1 MKKLVLRSP
10 LHRAIAVTALVASC
24 SALHAQPAGLGEI
37 AGRITDSSTGRA
49 LPAANLRLDG
59 TNIGDVS
66 DDKGLFRLRRIQPG
80 TYSLITTFIG
90 TAPDTT
96 SVQVRAGET
105 TELDI
110 RLRRTVLALEGMTV
124 EGQREGQARAL
135 SRQQA
140 ADNIRNIVAADFIGR
155 FPDPNVAEALQRV
168 PGISVFRDHGEGRFI
183 LIRGLEPRL
192 TAVSI
197 DGVETPAPDGE
208 VRVVALDMIP
218 SDQFAYVEVDKA
230 LVPAM
235 DADGIGGAVNLVTKP
250 APNSASSK
258 VTIGLGRNQLVS
270 DGIREGSFS
279 WGDRLGSKDELG
291 VQIGGSFFSTDRG
304 TDGNRIVWQPVVIDG
319 VPVIA
324 LARLDLLDYIIRR
337 RRMSLSGNLD
347 YQRGEDS
354 SLFLRA
360 IYSRFTDH
368 EFRRRLRYE
377 FAGGTP
383 ISATA
388 VSGVGRVERHLKDRY
403 EAQDIYS
410 FLLGGEHPIADDMRL
425 SFRLGYAFAAE
436 KEPDRRD
443 SGFEIVGAGL
453 TYDILDTDYP
463 LVTAE
468 DGAGIFD
475 PDAFVLD
482 ELVYEDNET
491 TDKALI
497 ARLDLSKPHGVG
509 GVRGELQ
516 GGVKF
521 RLKSKDR
528 VNDVRIYDWQGDDD
542 LTLRQVVGDFEDEDF
557 LDDRYRLGR
566 APDPNAV
573 ERLFDTERD
582 RLFAEDVKG
591 SRQATDPSNYDASE
605 DIYAAYLQAKGD
617 VGPWR
622 LLAGGRYELTDLTF
636 DSNEVVLD
644 EDGSYKE
651 TNAIKGSNDYGR
663 FFPMLHLR
671 YQVDEQT
678 NLRAAW
684 TSSLARP
691 DYYSLAPYSIVER
704 EDGKIERGNPAL
716 AATTASNFDLLAE
729 RYLTT
734 VGVVSIGLFYKS
746 LDDYI
751 YIREFDEPA
760 GPFEGYEVTQ
770 PINGGGAKLRG
781 LELTWQQQL
790 TFLPGVLNGLG
801 VYTNYTVTRS
811 EAELSDRADEIRLPG
826 QAETVTNAAIGYQKH
841 GLSGRL
847 ALNYHSEALRTVGED
862 ALRDLWVDERL
873 QLDLSLNYRVQPTIR
888 LFAEFANLT
897 DEPFRVYVGRRD
909 LPVLQEFYSWWWNV
923 GIKLDM

>member
-1 MKKLVLRSP
+1 MKLLQPTST
-10 LHRAIAVTALVASC
+10 LGRAFIAVMLAAC
-24 SALHAQPAGLGEI
+24 SMLHAQPAGLGDI
-37 AGRITDSSTGRA
+37 AARITDSSTGRA

-59 TNIGDVS
+59 TGIGGVS
-66 DDKGLFRLRRIQPG
+66 DDKGLARLRLIQPG
-80 TYSLITTFIG
+80 TYRLITTFIG
-90 TAPDTT
+90 TKPDTT
-96 SVQVRAGET
+96 SVQVRAAAT
-105 TELDI
+105 SALDI
-110 RLRRTVLALEGMTV
+110 RLRRTVLVLEGMTV
-124 EGQREGQARAL
+124 EGEREGQARAL

-168 PGISVFRDHGEGRFI
+168 PGISVFRDQGEGRFV

-192 TAVSI
+192 TAVTI

-208 VRVVALDMIP
+208 VRVVALDVIP
-218 SDQFAYVEVDKA
+218 SDQFAYMEVDKA

-235 DADGIGGAVNLVTKP
+235 DADGIGGAVNLVTKS
-250 APNSASSK
+250 APNRASSK

-270 DGIREGSFS
+270 DGIRQGSFS
-279 WGDRLGSKDELG
+279 WGDRLGSDGELG

-304 TDGNRIVWQPVVIDG
+304 TDANRIRWEPV
-319 VPVIA
+319 
-324 LARLDLLDYIIRR
+324 LNLDLLDYIIRR

-368 EFRRRLRYE
+368 EFRRRLRYTVLE
-377 FAGGTP
+377 LEPESLTG
-383 ISATA
+383 
-388 VSGVGRVERHLKDRY
+388 SGVGRVERHLKDRY

-443 SGFEIVGAGL
+443 SGFEIVGPVL
-453 TYDILDTDYP
+453 TYRILDTDYP

-542 LTLRQVVGDFEDEDF
+542 LTLGQVVGDFEDEDF

-566 APDPNAV
+566 TPDPNAV

-582 RLFAEDVKG
+582 RLFVEDVEG

-605 DIYAAYLQAKGD
+605 DIYAAYLQAKSTI
-617 VGPWR
+617 GPWR
-622 LLAGGRYELTDLTF
+622 FLVGGRYELTDLTF

-644 EDGSYKE
+644 EDGSYEE
-651 TNAIKGSNDYGR
+651 TNAVKGSNDYGR

-671 YQVDEQT
+671 YQLDEQT

-684 TSSLARP
+684 TSSIARP

-704 EDGKIERGNPAL
+704 EDEKIERGNPAL
-716 AATTASNFDLLAE
+716 DATTASNFDLLAE
-729 RYLTT
+729 HYLST

-751 YIREFDEPA
+751 YIREFEELA
-760 GPFEGYEVTQ
+760 GPFKEYEVTQ

-790 TFLPGVLNGLG
+790 TFLPGFLNGFG

-811 EAELSDRADEIRLPG
+811 EAELSDRADDIRLPG

-847 ALNYHSEALRTVGED
+847 AFNHHSEALREVGED
-862 ALRDLWVDERL
+862 AQRDRWVDDRL
-873 QLDLSLNYRVQPTIR
+873 QLDLSLNYRVQPAIR

-897 DEPFRVYVGRRD
+897 DEPFRVYVGQQD
-909 LPVLQEFYSWWWNV
+909 LPILQEFYSWWWNV

>member
-66 DDKGLFRLRRIQPG
+66 DDKGLFRLRQIQPG
-80 TYSLITTFIG
+80 TYRLITTFIG

-110 RLRRTVLALEGMTV
+110 RLKRTVLALEGMTV

-168 PGISVFRDHGEGRFI
+168 PGISVFRDQGEGRFV

-192 TAVSI
+192 TAVTI

-208 VRVVALDMIP
+208 LRVVALDVIP
-218 SDQFAYVEVDKA
+218 SDQFAYMEVDKA

-250 APNSASSK
+250 APNRPSSK

-270 DGIREGSFS
+270 DGIRQGSFS
-279 WGDRLGSKDELG
+279 WGDRLGSRDELG
-291 VQIGGSFFSTDRG
+291 VQFGGSFFSTDRG
-304 TDGNRIVWQPVVIDG
+304 TDANRILWQPAVIDG
-319 VPVIA
+319 ELAIVPEKF
-324 LARLDLLDYIIRR
+324 DLLDYIIRR

-347 YQRGEDS
+347 YERGEDS

-368 EFRRRLRYE
+368 EFRRRLRLE
-377 FAGGTP
+377 LEPESLTAG
-383 ISATA
+383 
-388 VSGVGRVERHLKDRY
+388 SGVGRVERHLKDRY

-410 FLLGGEHPIADDMRL
+410 LLLGGEQSIADDMSL

-443 SGFEIVGAGL
+443 SGFEIKEAGL
-453 TYDILDTDYP
+453 TYDLQDTDYP
-463 LVTAE
+463 QVTAE
-468 DGAGIFD
+468 DEAGIFD
-475 PDAFVLD
+475 PDAFTID

-491 TDKALI
+491 TNKALV
-497 ARLDLSKPHGVG
+497 ARLDLSKPHSIG
-509 GVRGELQ
+509 GVRGEFQ

-528 VNDVRIYDWQGDDD
+528 INDVRIYGWEGDDD
-542 LTLRQVVGDFEDEDF
+542 LTLRRVVGDFEDEDF

-573 ERLFDTERD
+573 ERLFESERN
-582 RLFAEDVKG
+582 RSLVEDVEG

-605 DIYAAYLQAKGD
+605 DIYAAYLQAKSAI
-617 VGPWR
+617 GPWR
-622 LLAGGRYELTDLTF
+622 FLAGGRYELTDLTF
-636 DSNEVVLD
+636 ESNEVLLD
-644 EDGSYKE
+644 EDGSYE
-651 TNAIKGSNDYGR
+651 ATNAVKGSNDYGR

-671 YQVDEQT
+671 YQLDGQT

-684 TSSLARP
+684 TSSIARP
-691 DYYSLAPYSIVER
+691 DY
-704 EDGKIERGNPAL
+704 
-716 AATTASNFDLLAE
+716 TASPRTALSKGRME
-729 RYLTT
+729 R
-734 VGVVSIGLFYKS
+734 SS
-746 LDDYI
+746 
-751 YIREFDEPA
+751 
-760 GPFEGYEVTQ
+760 
-770 PINGGGAKLRG
+770 
-781 LELTWQQQL
+781 
-790 TFLPGVLNGLG
+790 
-801 VYTNYTVTRS
+801 
-811 EAELSDRADEIRLPG
+811 
-826 QAETVTNAAIGYQKH
+826 AAIRRSMRRRRQISICSPSITS
-841 GLSGRL
+841 LRL
-847 ALNYHSEALRTVGED
+847 AWSRSACSTRISTTISTYENSMSP
-862 ALRDLWVDERL
+862 RDNASKGMRSPNPSMAAR
-873 QLDLSLNYRVQPTIR
+873 QSCAASN
-888 LFAEFANLT
+888 
-897 DEPFRVYVGRRD
+897 
-909 LPVLQEFYSWWWNV
+909 
-923 GIKLDM
+923 